1 MPIQEKEHST
11 RLLPHS
17 PQSTA
22 MASQSQQPPSPPP
35 PPEPTSIS
43 SLTDDLLRE
52 IFLRLP
58 DLPTLVRAAITC
70 RPFLCL
76 VRSSPAFRRRFREL
90 HAPPILA
97 LFLTPYMRAVIPSA
111 SGSPDPDTTAAFADL
126 LGDDDATEWGTDSQ
140 IPYSDGY
147 VAFVNRST
155 DQTASYS
162 PLNIGAPAQA
172 QALDIYPKPPRE
184 GVDAWLEFYTLP
196 PDQEGQ
202 RPSRVVC
209 VRHDSSW
216 ACARVAVFSS
226 HAMKCQIFPESRGL
240 LLERDRCT
248 IRKLVHGFVC
258 WLQSENCILALNTVT
273 FQFSRMYL
281 PPPLRGPYTY
291 LSFEL
296 GQTKDGKLCIVH
308 LQEFT
313 LSVWL
318 WTPDDDGVERFML
331 HKMFQLHTIVKE
343 ITKRSVLD
351 NVDAGEHMNVT
362 DGFVYLSVVHGR
374 GMQSSQWFLSFC
386 LETAEVKLLFE
397 KTCRIRC
404 LVDPYIM
411 AWPPS
416 LMHDKGDSETE
427 VAGDTVGDDGP
438 VGTEEVSPVLFTA
451 LQSFKEALIDDDNA
465 KLVEMDA
472 FLVDDE
478 ISSLLNKISTL
489 EAGLAAGRDCVLRRA
504 HSNIYVEGVERR
516 SWWEMCKGMLGR
528 VSSHFFAN

>member
-1 MPIQEKEHST
+1 MV
-11 RLLPHS
+11 
-17 PQSTA
+17 
-22 MASQSQQPPSPPP
+22 SQSQQPPSPPPP

-58 DLPTLVRAAITC
+58 DLPTLVRAAFTC

-76 VRSSPAFRRRFREL
+76 VRCSPAFRRRFREL
-90 HAPPILA
+90 HAPPLLA
-97 LFLTPYMRAVIPSA
+97 LFLTPYMDAVIPSA
-111 SGSPDPDTTAAFADL
+111 SRSPDPDTTAAFADL

-140 IPYSDGY
+140 IPYYYDGY

-172 QALDIYPKPPRE
+172 LDIYPKTPRE
-184 GVDAWLEFYTLP
+184 GIDAWLEFYTLP

-209 VRHDSSW
+209 VRHDRSW
-216 ACARVAVFSS
+216 ARARVAVFSS
-226 HAMKCQIFPESRGL
+226 HALKWQIFPESRGL
-240 LLERDRCT
+240 LLERDRRT
-248 IRKLVHGFVC
+248 IRKLVDGFVC

-273 FQFSRMYL
+273 FQFSRMNL

-291 LSFEL
+291 MYRTPRFEL

-308 LQEFT
+308 VQEFT

-351 NVDAGEHMNVT
+351 NVDAGGHMNVT
-362 DGFVYLSVVHGR
+362 DGFVYLSVVYDKGK
-374 GMQSSQWFLSFC
+374 QSSKWFLSFC

-397 KTCRIRC
+397 KTCSIYC
-404 LVDPYIM
+404 PVDPYIM

-427 VAGDTVGDDGP
+427 VARDTVGDDGP
-438 VGTEEVSPVLFTA
+438 VGTEEASPVLFTA
-451 LQSFKEALIDDDNA
+451 LQLFKEALIDDDNA
-465 KLVEMDA
+465 KFVEMDA
-472 FLVDDE
+472 FLLDDE

-489 EAGLAAGRDCVLRRA
+489 EAGLAAGRDCVLRRGA
-504 HSNIYVEGVERR
+504 HSNINVEGMERR

>member
-1 MPIQEKEHST
+1 MG
-11 RLLPHS
+11 
-17 PQSTA
+17 
-22 MASQSQQPPSPPP
+22 SQSQQPPSPPP

-58 DLPTLVRAAITC
+58 DLPTLVRAAFTC

-90 HAPPILA
+90 HAPPLLA
-97 LFLTPYMRAVIPSA
+97 LLLTPYMHAVIPSA
-111 SGSPDPDTTAAFADL
+111 SRSPDPDTTAFFADL
-126 LGDDDATEWGTDSQ
+126 LRDGDASEWGTSQ

-162 PLNIGAPAQA
+162 PLNIGAPAR
-172 QALDIYPKPPRE
+172 ALNIYPKTPRE
-184 GVDAWLEFYTLP
+184 GIDAWLEFYTLP
-196 PDQEGQ
+196 PDQEDQ

-209 VRHDSSW
+209 VRHDRSW

-226 HAMKCQIFPESRGL
+226 HAMKWQIFPESGGFAAWGRP
-240 LLERDRCT
+240 
-248 IRKLVHGFVC
+248 IPKLANGFIC
-258 WLQSENCILALNTVT
+258 WLQSKNCILALNTVT

-281 PPPLRGPYTY
+281 PPPLIALYIFY
-291 LSFEL
+291 SFEL
-296 GQTKDGKLCIVH
+296 GQTKDGNLYIVH
-308 LQEFT
+308 VKEFT

-318 WTPDDDGVERFML
+318 WTPDDEGIERFML
-331 HKMFQLHTIVKE
+331 HKMSQLHTVVKE

-351 NVDAGEHMNVT
+351 NADIGEHMNVT
-362 DGFVYLSVVHGR
+362 DGFVYLCVIYDRDMKSSSV
-374 GMQSSQWFLSFC
+374 WFLSFC

-397 KTCRIRC
+397 KTRGMHWPA
-404 LVDPYIM
+404 DPYIM

-427 VAGDTVGDDGP
+427 VARDTVGDDGP
-438 VGTEEVSPVLFTA
+438 VGTEEASPVLFTA
-451 LQSFKEALIDDDNA
+451 LQSFKEALIDDDNV
-465 KLVEMDA
+465 KFVEMDA
-472 FLVDDE
+472 FLLDDE

-489 EAGLAAGRDCVLRRA
+489 EAGLAAGRDCVLRRGA
-504 HSNIYVEGVERR
+504 HSNIYGEGMER

>member
-1 MPIQEKEHST
+1 MV
-11 RLLPHS
+11 
-17 PQSTA
+17 
-22 MASQSQQPPSPPP
+22 SQSQQPPSPPPP

-58 DLPTLVRAAITC
+58 DLPTLVRAAFTC

-76 VRSSPAFRRRFREL
+76 VRCSPAFRRRFREL
-90 HAPPILA
+90 HAPPLLA
-97 LFLTPYMRAVIPSA
+97 LFLTPYMDAVIPSA
-111 SGSPDPDTTAAFADL
+111 SRSPDPDTTAAFADL

-140 IPYSDGY
+140 IPYYYDGY

-172 QALDIYPKPPRE
+172 LDIYPKTPRE
-184 GVDAWLEFYTLP
+184 GIDAWLEFYTLP

-209 VRHDSSW
+209 VRHDRSS
-216 ACARVAVFSS
+216 ARARVAVFSS
-226 HAMKCQIFPESRGL
+226 HALKWQIFPESRGL
-240 LLERDRCT
+240 LLERDRRT
-248 IRKLVHGFVC
+248 IRKLVDGFVC
-258 WLQSENCILALNTVT
+258 WLRSLPLLNPNTRTAAAAAATFTAAAAMSSAATTGSTAAGFLPASLAALLN
-273 FQFSRMYL
+273 L
-281 PPPLRGPYTY
+281 PLDAVSVPAPIGTRSIG
-291 LSFEL
+291 S
-296 GQTKDGKLCIVH
+296 
-308 LQEFT
+308 EFT

-351 NVDAGEHMNVT
+351 NVDAGGHMNVT
-362 DGFVYLSVVHGR
+362 DGFVYLSVVYDKGK
-374 GMQSSQWFLSFC
+374 QSSKWFLSFC

-397 KTCRIRC
+397 KTCSIYC
-404 LVDPYIM
+404 PVDPYIM

-427 VAGDTVGDDGP
+427 VARDTVGDDGP
-438 VGTEEVSPVLFTA
+438 VGTEEASPVLFTA
-451 LQSFKEALIDDDNA
+451 LQLFKEALIDDDNA
-465 KLVEMDA
+465 KFVEMDA
-472 FLVDDE
+472 FLLDDE

-489 EAGLAAGRDCVLRRA
+489 EAGLAAGRDCVLRRGA
-504 HSNIYVEGVERR
+504 HSNINVEGMERR